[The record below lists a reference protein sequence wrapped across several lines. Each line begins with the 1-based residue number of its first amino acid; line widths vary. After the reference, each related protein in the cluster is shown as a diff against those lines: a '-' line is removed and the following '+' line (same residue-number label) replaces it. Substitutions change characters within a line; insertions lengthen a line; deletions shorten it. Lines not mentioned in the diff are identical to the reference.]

1 MKRLTQDPSYID
13 TILAEGARRA
23 EGIANET
30 MNAVKDIV
38 GFIRR

>member
-1 MKRLTQDPSYID
+1 V
-13 TILAEGARRA
+13 LAEGAGRA
-23 EGIANET
+23 EAIARET